1 VTLTT
6 IDEELSKLRAQ
17 VAVIDKA
24 LGLRSWGLD
33 REEFRR
39 VVREAD
45 AEKAPIVKRIEELK
59 KRRAYGEVKTS

>member
-24 LGLRSWGLD
+24 LVLRSWGLD

-45 AEKAPIVKRIEELK
+45 AEKAPIVKRIDELK
-59 KRRAYGEVKTS
+59 KARKGMEAGR